1 MRRDHAAGSLE
12 GLRERPGIAPE
23 SEKWWPRTDHTDRVI
38 RTCAFGAGHGEIV
51 SPTVSLLTPQAGLLA
66 QSTGS
71 VLSPEILMVGG
82 VLIMTVCVFSML
94 RKRLRGR
101 SLRPEIRQRPTPREH
116 IQERHD
122 ARRSV
127 ESTVV
132 EAEELVRRL
141 AAHLDQKSARL
152 EVLIQQADERIAQ
165 LSGRA
170 DAGPSMNA
178 LRPETRV
185 EPKFVDQTSQDIYRL
200 ADDGLPPIE
209 IAQQLSE
216 GVGKVELILA
226 LREG

>member
-1 MRRDHAAGSLE
+1 M
-12 GLRERPGIAPE
+12 
-23 SEKWWPRTDHTDRVI
+23 
-38 RTCAFGAGHGEIV
+38 
-51 SPTVSLLTPQAGLLA
+51 SPPVSLLTPQLGTLA
-66 QSTGS
+66 QATGS

-101 SLRPEIRQRPTPREH
+101 SHRPEIRQRPTPREH

-165 LSGRA
+165 LAGHA
-170 DAGPSMNA
+170 DAAPSVYA
-178 LRPETRV
+178 PRPESHV

-209 IAQQLSE
+209 IAQRLSE